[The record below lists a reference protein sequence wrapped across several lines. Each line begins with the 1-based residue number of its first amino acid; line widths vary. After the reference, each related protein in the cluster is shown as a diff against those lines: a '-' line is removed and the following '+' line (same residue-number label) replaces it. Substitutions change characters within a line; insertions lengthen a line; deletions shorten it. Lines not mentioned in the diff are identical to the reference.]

1 MDALLR
7 AIARNA
13 AALLSDAKFLFEH
26 RRYPRAAAL
35 AYCCR
40 LVLHHRA
47 DLFQIG
53 VVSRQF

>member
-26 RRYPRAAAL
+26 RRYPRAAASHT
-35 AYCCR
+35 A
-40 LVLHHRA
+40 V
-47 DLFQIG
+47 G
-53 VVSRQF
+53 